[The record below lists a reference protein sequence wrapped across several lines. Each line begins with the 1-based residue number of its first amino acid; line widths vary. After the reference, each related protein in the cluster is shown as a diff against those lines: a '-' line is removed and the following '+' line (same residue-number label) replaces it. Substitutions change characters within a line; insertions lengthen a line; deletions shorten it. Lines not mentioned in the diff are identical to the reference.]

1 MCLIVIDGWGISDA
15 SKGVFRLCT
24 MLGDLVLGHLCVFG
38 ITVICMAM
46 STATILLTLADIFK
60 QVNSVSV
67 PCDDFLTMI
76 GLHTRQCNQECR
88 HPGNGWAG
96 EGPLP
101 HPGCQWAGCG
111 YPRWTHG
118 DPGNSEVGQFTTGT
132 GRVVYQ
138 VI

>member
-1 MCLIVIDGWGISDA
+1 
-15 SKGVFRLCT
+15 
-24 MLGDLVLGHLCVFG
+24 
-38 ITVICMAM
+38 MAM
-46 STATILLTLADIFK
+46 STTTTLLTLADVVE

-67 PCDDFLTMI
+67 PCDEFLTMT

-96 EGPLP
+96 EGPVP
-101 HPGCQWAGCG
+101 HPGCQWAGRG
-111 YPRWTHG
+111 SPAG
-118 DPGNSEVGQFTTGT
+118 LIGNSEVGHFTIGT